1 MRDIWHLS
9 QLDWIRQLPEEE
21 RARLRAAAEVE
32 EAEAGAIVFTPDPRP
47 ERLGLLESGRIRIF
61 RRDPDGSETTFGYV
75 LPGEVF
81 GELPGFGDYPRES
94 YAEAV
99 ERSRVWRIP
108 IPLFRELVA
117 AHPEI
122 TVEITRQIGDR
133 LKRIE
138 SRVENLVFRDARSR
152 VAAMLLELAGSFGR
166 REDGRIRL
174 DFPLTQAELA
184 TLVGATRQTVNESLG
199 ELARMG
205 LVRRAGRSLEL
216 LDPAGLE
223 QVARPAGAPPAGSG
237 ARR

>member
-9 QLDWIRQLPEEE
+9 QIDWIRGLPDPE
-21 RARLRAAAEVE
+21 RARLRASAEVDDF
-32 EAEAGAIVFTPDPRP
+32 EAGALVFTPDPRP
-47 ERLGLLESGRIRIF
+47 ERVYLLESGRIRIF

-99 ERSRVWRIP
+99 ERSRVWRLP
-108 IPLFRELVA
+108 VPLFRELVS
-117 AHPEI
+117 AHPEV
-122 TVEITRQIGDR
+122 TVEIARQMGDR

-152 VAAMLLELAGSFGR
+152 VAAMLLELARTFGR

-174 DFPLTQAELA
+174 ELPLTQAELA
-184 TLVGATRQTVNESLG
+184 TLVGATRQTVNECLG

-216 LDPAGLE
+216 LDRAALE
-223 QVARPAGAPPAGSG
+223 RVARPAVGAPAPRGSD
-237 ARR
+237 R

>member
-9 QLDWIRQLPEEE
+9 QIDWIRQLPEAE
-21 RARLRAAAEVE
+21 RARLRASAEVE
-32 EAEAGAIVFTPDPRP
+32 DFETGAIVFAPDPHP
-47 ERLGLLESGRIRIF
+47 ERVYLLESGRIRIF

-99 ERSRVWRIP
+99 EPSRVWRLP
-108 IPLFRELVA
+108 VPLFRELVA

-152 VAAMLLELAGSFGR
+152 VAAMLLELAESFGR
-166 REDGRIRL
+166 RADGRIRL
-174 DFPLTQAELA
+174 DVPLTQAELA
-184 TLVGATRQTVNESLG
+184 TLVGATRQTVNECLG
-199 ELARMG
+199 ELSRMG

-216 LDPAGLE
+216 LDRAGLE
-223 QVARPAGAPPAGSG
+223 RVARPAGGAPAAPG